1 LVSASYE
8 TGPGRK
14 PPPRLGGTA
23 MADEKLHQKLVD
35 YVQDAHAME
44 QNVSR
49 MLDSMI
55 TTTDDPELTEM
66 LKHHQEETERH
77 ERRLRERLDA
87 LGAGTSARKQAQTIA
102 AALMKGAADQVRGDQ
117 AGKNARDGFTT
128 ENMEIA
134 AYQLL
139 ERLAE
144 RAGDPETAE
153 VARQNRA
160 DDEAMARKIDA
171 NWDRFLDLTLAEN
184 DIGA

>member
-1 LVSASYE
+1 MTDS
-8 TGPGRK
+8 
-14 PPPRLGGTA
+14 
-23 MADEKLHQKLVD
+23 KLQQKLVD
-35 YVQDAHAME
+35 YVEDAHAME

-55 TTTDDPELTEM
+55 TTTDDPEITEI

-77 ERRLRERLDA
+77 EQRLRERLDA
-87 LGAGTSARKQAQTIA
+87 LGAGPSTRKQAQSIA
-102 AALMKGAADQVRGDQ
+102 TALMKGAADQVRGDQ

-128 ENMEIA
+128 EHMEIA

-139 ERLAE
+139 ERLAD
-144 RAGDPETAE
+144 RAGDTETAE

-160 DDEAMARKIDA
+160 DDEAMAQKIDA

-184 DIGA
+184 DIRT

>member
-1 LVSASYE
+1 
-8 TGPGRK
+8 
-14 PPPRLGGTA
+14 
-23 MADEKLHQKLVD
+23 MADDKLQQKLVD
-35 YVQDAHAME
+35 YIEDAHAME

-49 MLDSMI
+49 MLDSMM
-55 TTTDDPELTEM
+55 TTTDDPEITEM
-66 LKHHQEETERH
+66 LKHHKEETERH
-77 ERRLRERLDA
+77 EQRLAERLEA

-102 AALMKGAADQVRGDQ
+102 TALMKGAADQVRGDQ

-184 DIGA
+184 DISA